1 MGRKLSEPEVLDAKG
16 SLDDRKEG
24 NEEAS
29 DNRIGWDWKTAK
41 TAVVFWHS
49 RSLSLQGGAGGKKGE
64 AQTRS
69 RWQEWTPS
77 QEQMGASGHAA
88 IPSNASKCKT
98 VT

>member
-41 TAVVFWHS
+41 TAVVFWNS
-49 RSLSLQGGAGGKKGE
+49 RSLSLQGGAGGKKR
-64 AQTRS
+64 RS
-69 RWQEWTPS
+69 SNQESLAGVDTKPRADGGKWSCGNTF
-77 QEQMGASGHAA
+77 
-88 IPSNASKCKT
+88 
-98 VT
+98 